1 MQCSNSLL
9 TRVRWVGAQGVER
22 ASLELQI
29 GDDESLDYKR
39 STALDQV
46 ISGSVDVGAKAA
58 GLWL

>member
-9 TRVRWVGAQGVER
+9 TRVRWAGARGIER

-29 GDDESLDYKR
+29 RGEENLDYKR
-39 STALDQV
+39 GTALDQV